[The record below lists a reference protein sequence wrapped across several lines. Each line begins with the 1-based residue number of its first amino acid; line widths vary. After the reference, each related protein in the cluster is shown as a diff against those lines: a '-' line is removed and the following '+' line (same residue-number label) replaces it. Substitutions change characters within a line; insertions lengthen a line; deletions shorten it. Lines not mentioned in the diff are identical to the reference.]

1 MNPEGSQLRGLYRE
15 ARRRLAQ
22 RRMRKQ
28 VDRYFATGT
37 RPAHEPAASYVAL
50 MEAFDRVANASIG
63 GQGYEQAVEQYRAAE
78 ERYEQA
84 SREVQP

>member
-1 MNPEGSQLRGLYRE
+1 MNPAGAQLRGLYRE

-28 VDRYFATGT
+28 VDRYFATGK
-37 RPAHEPAASYVAL
+37 RPENKAAVSYVAL
-50 MEAFDRVANASIG
+50 LEAFDRVANASIG
-63 GQGYEQAVEQYRAAE
+63 GQGYEQAVEAYRAAQ

-84 SREVQP
+84 SREVVL